1 MDNDSKKELIL
12 NTAVSLLAKNGFA
25 KTTLEDIANALGMKK
40 SSLYYYYEN
49 KEALLQDV
57 INREQTHFCSMLNT
71 AIKYR
76 KSLAEKLIYYETVKF
91 EHVAQSVKLHV
102 VNVNVLL
109 EFKSKMFAQ
118 LDIIRAKELKMFQQV
133 FDEAMKKKEI
143 VKCDTKRIA
152 KTLLSI
158 SEALR
163 HREFY
168 YSTFSMNYNM
178 NFENARDEMILTI
191 KLVLNGILV
200 NKK

>member
-1 MDNDSKKELIL
+1 MDNDTKKELIL

-25 KTTLEDIANALGMKK
+25 KTTLDDIASALGMKK

-49 KEALLQDV
+49 KEALLRDV
-57 INREQTHFCSMLNT
+57 INREQIHFCSMLKD
-71 AIKYR
+71 AIKDR
-76 KSLAEKLIYYETVKF
+76 ETLADKLIYYETVKF

-102 VNVNVLL
+102 VNANILL
-109 EFKSKMFAQ
+109 EFKSKMFEQ
-118 LDIIRAKELKMFQQV
+118 LDIIREKELKMILEV
-133 FDEAMKKKEI
+133 FNDSVKKKEI
-143 VKCDTKRIA
+143 IKCDTKRIA

-168 YSTFSMNYNM
+168 YSTFAMNYNM
-178 NFENARDEMILTI
+178 NFENALDEMILTI

>member
-1 MDNDSKKELIL
+1 MDNDAKKELIL

-25 KTTLEDIANALGMKK
+25 KTTLDDIANALGMKK

-49 KEALLQDV
+49 KEALLRDV
-57 INREQTHFCSMLNT
+57 INREQVHFCSMLKD
-71 AIKYR
+71 AIKDR
-76 KSLAEKLIYYETVKF
+76 ENLADKLIYYETVKF
-91 EHVAQSVKLHV
+91 EHVAQSVKLHL
-102 VNVNVLL
+102 VNANVLL
-109 EFKSKMFAQ
+109 EFKSKMFEQ
-118 LDIIRAKELKMFQQV
+118 LDIIREKELKMFQEV
-133 FDEAMKKKEI
+133 FDDAMKKKEI

-191 KLVLNGILV
+191 QLVLNGILV